1 MPKLL
6 LIERNIVLVD
16 SLKNGSYFFVRDV
29 RQTPDNEFVY
39 FYITCL
45 NKLILT
51 NIPMVLQSRIYIIK
65 TIVARK

>member
-29 RQTPDNEFVY
+29 RQTPDNEFVGKEINSI
-39 FYITCL
+39 FFG
-45 NKLILT
+45 
-51 NIPMVLQSRIYIIK
+51 
-65 TIVARK
+65 

>member
-29 RQTPDNEFVY
+29 RQTPDNEDES
-39 FYITCL
+39 
-45 NKLILT
+45 NHAMQHQNSDEIL
-51 NIPMVLQSRIYIIK
+51 Y
-65 TIVARK
+65 

>member
-29 RQTPDNEFVY
+29 RQTPDNEFVGKE
-39 FYITCL
+39 I
-45 NKLILT
+45 NSK
-51 NIPMVLQSRIYIIK
+51 
-65 TIVARK
+65 

>member
-29 RQTPDNEFVY
+29 RQTPDNEFVGKEIIV
-39 FYITCL
+39 F
-45 NKLILT
+45 LIILRFDCFFNS
-51 NIPMVLQSRIYIIK
+51 NI
-65 TIVARK
+65 RKGVFEFAFVT